1 MFRTLIYSGPVV
13 LFLAIGATP
22 AGAQTDTRPPA
33 KAEPFMTAFRT
44 NQNVEAKL
52 RALRSLEN
60 VHTPAVDDFLLAEY
74 SKLDSSRPADAQVI
88 GGILRVWAGRP
99 SRAVLPFLIY
109 EGLFHDDAEV
119 VRTCAAAVVQLPEEA
134 RAVMST
140 GRARRGK
147 NPAESLAADLIE
159 RMGERT
165 ELLPALEKVLVMWSG
180 KSRPG
185 YKPQASLKRS
195 PDDKERVAALE
206 YWKSWFDARFKSKSD
221 PPGAPSKPA
230 IRP

>member
-1 MFRTLIYSGPVV
+1 MLRTLSPYGPLALLLALGVV
-13 LFLAIGATP
+13 CAD
-22 AGAQTDTRPPA
+22 AQTEARPPA
-33 KAEPFMTAFRT
+33 KADALMTAFRT

-52 RALRSLEN
+52 RALRSLEK
-60 VHTPAVDDFLLAEY
+60 VRTPAVDDFLLAEY
-74 SKLDSSRPADAQVI
+74 SKLDNSRPADAQVI

-119 VRTCAAAVVQLPEEA
+119 VRASAVAIGQLPEEA

-147 NPAESLAADLIE
+147 DPAETLAADLIE
-159 RMGERT
+159 RMDERA
-165 ELLPALEKVLVMWSG
+165 ELLPAFEKVLVMWSG

-185 YKPQASLKRS
+185 YKPQAALKRTL
-195 PDDKERVAALE
+195 DDKERAAALE
-206 YWKSWFDARFKSKSD
+206 FWKGWFEGRFKVRTD
-221 PPGAPSKPA
+221 PAVAPPK
-230 IRP
+230 